1 MIRGQITDV
10 LFTEEQ
16 IAARTKELADQIN
29 KDYEGEEI
37 FAICLLKGSL
47 LFTSD
52 LIRHLTVPVVVDMMR
67 ASSYEGTSTTSS
79 GNVKILT
86 DLDQDITGQNVLVVE
101 DIVDTGRTLT
111 KIMALLRARNPKT
124 LRICSLLD
132 KPCHRVQEVH
142 IDYRGFEIED
152 HFVVGYGLDY
162 DDYYRN
168 IPYVGILDPNG

>member
-16 IAARTKELADQIN
+16 IVTRTKELAAQIN

-37 FAICLLKGSL
+37 YAICLLKGSL

-52 LIRHLTVPVVVDMMR
+52 LIRYLDVPVIVDMMR

-86 DLDQDITGQNVLVVE
+86 DLDRDISDRNVLVIE
-101 DIVDTGRTLT
+101 DIVDTGRTLK
-111 KIMALLRARNPKT
+111 KILTLLNARQPKT
-124 LRICSLLD
+124 LRVCSLLD
-132 KPCHRVQEVH
+132 KPCHRVEEVP

-152 HFVVGYGLDY
+152 HFVVGYGLDF

-168 IPYVGILDPNG
+168 IPYVGILDPNA